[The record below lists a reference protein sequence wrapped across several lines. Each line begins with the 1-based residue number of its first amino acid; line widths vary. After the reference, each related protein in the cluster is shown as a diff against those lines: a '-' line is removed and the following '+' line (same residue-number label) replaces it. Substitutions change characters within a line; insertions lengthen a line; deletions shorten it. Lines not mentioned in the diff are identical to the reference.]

1 MYKGKIDKLINE
13 INKIARLKRIS
24 YKLEDI
30 YEEYETARKIY
41 NQVKNI
47 TGIDIA
53 KISFEGP
60 EDILNETKYTQLA
73 ILTESLAI
81 LEILKD
87 NNITANMSAGLS
99 LGEYTALINSKALMF
114 EEGIKIVQKRGEYMQ
129 NLLPEGDWAMAAI
142 LGLEDEKVEEVCKK
156 VVDGFVVPV
165 NYNTQGQVV
174 ISGEKTAV
182 EQAEIIA
189 KEMGAKKVRIL
200 KTSGPFHTKKLIE
213 ASNALRKDLEKIN
226 INKFKTKVVKNING
240 DIYKDE
246 ENIKAI
252 LAEHMISPVKFSKC
266 LETMLKMGI
275 DTFVEI
281 GPGKTLSGFV
291 KRIKTEKEIKIY
303 NICDV
308 KSLENTLK
316 EIN

>member
-1 MYKGKIDKLINE
+1 MKIGFLFPGQGAQSIGMGKDLYENYQE
-13 INKIARLKRIS
+13 VR
-24 YKLEDI
+24 DI
-30 YEEYETARKIY
+30 YENVHK
-41 NQVKNI
+41 I
-47 TGIDIA
+47 TGVDIK
-53 KISFEGP
+53 KITFDGTEQELS
-60 EDILNETKYTQLA
+60 KTQNTQIA
-73 ILTESLAI
+73 VLTMSLAI
-81 LEILKD
+81 LKLLEKKGINAEI
-87 NNITANMSAGLS
+87 SAGLS
-99 LGEYTALINSKALMF
+99 LGEYTALIYSKCISF
-114 EEGIKIVQKRGEYMQ
+114 EDGVELVKKRGEYMQ

-226 INKFKTKVVKNING
+226 INKFKTKVVKNIDGN
-240 DIYKDE
+240 IYKDE
-246 ENIKAI
+246 ENIKEI
-252 LAEHMISPVKFSKC
+252 LAKHMISPVKFSKC

-275 DTFVEI
+275 DTFIEI

>member
-1 MYKGKIDKLINE
+1 MKIGFLFPGQGAQSIGMGKDLYENYQE
-13 INKIARLKRIS
+13 VR
-24 YKLEDI
+24 DI
-30 YEEYETARKIY
+30 YENVHK
-41 NQVKNI
+41 I
-47 TGIDIA
+47 TGVDIK
-53 KISFEGP
+53 KITFDGTEQELS
-60 EDILNETKYTQLA
+60 KTQNTQIA
-73 ILTESLAI
+73 VLTMSLAI
-81 LEILKD
+81 LKLLEKKGINAEI
-87 NNITANMSAGLS
+87 SAGLS
-99 LGEYTALINSKALMF
+99 LGEYTALIYSKCISF
-114 EEGIKIVQKRGEYMQ
+114 EDGVELVKKRGEYMQ

-189 KEMGAKKVRIL
+189 KEMGSKKVRIL

>member
-1 MYKGKIDKLINE
+1 MKIGVLFPGQGAQSIGMGKDLYENYQE
-13 INKIARLKRIS
+13 VR
-24 YKLEDI
+24 DI
-30 YEEYETARKIY
+30 YENVHK
-41 NQVKNI
+41 I
-47 TGIDIA
+47 TGVDIK
-53 KISFEGP
+53 KITFDGTEQELS
-60 EDILNETKYTQLA
+60 KTQNTQIA
-73 ILTESLAI
+73 VLTMSLAI
-81 LEILKD
+81 LKLLEKKGINAEI
-87 NNITANMSAGLS
+87 SAGLS
-99 LGEYTALINSKALMF
+99 LGEYTALIYSKCISF
-114 EEGIKIVQKRGEYMQ
+114 EDGVELVKKRGEYMQ

-246 ENIKAI
+246 ENIKDI

>member
-1 MYKGKIDKLINE
+1 
-13 INKIARLKRIS
+13 
-24 YKLEDI
+24 
-30 YEEYETARKIY
+30 
-41 NQVKNI
+41 
-47 TGIDIA
+47 
-53 KISFEGP
+53 
-60 EDILNETKYTQLA
+60 
-73 ILTESLAI
+73 
-81 LEILKD
+81 
-87 NNITANMSAGLS
+87 
-99 LGEYTALINSKALMF
+99 
-114 EEGIKIVQKRGEYMQ
+114 MQ

>member
-1 MYKGKIDKLINE
+1 MKIGFLFPGQGAQSIGMGKDLYENYQE
-13 INKIARLKRIS
+13 VR
-24 YKLEDI
+24 DI
-30 YEEYETARKIY
+30 YENVHK
-41 NQVKNI
+41 I
-47 TGIDIA
+47 TGVDIK
-53 KISFEGP
+53 KITFDGTEQELS
-60 EDILNETKYTQLA
+60 KTQNTQIA
-73 ILTESLAI
+73 VLTMSLAI
-81 LEILKD
+81 LKLLEKKGINAEI
-87 NNITANMSAGLS
+87 SAGLS
-99 LGEYTALINSKALMF
+99 LGEYTALIYSKCISFGDGVELV
-114 EEGIKIVQKRGEYMQ
+114 KKRGEYMQ

-189 KEMGAKKVRIL
+189 KEMPAKKERIL

-252 LAEHMISPVKFSKC
+252 LAEHMISRVKFSKC

>member
-1 MYKGKIDKLINE
+1 MKIGFLFPGPGAQSIGMGKDLYENYQE
-13 INKIARLKRIS
+13 VR
-24 YKLEDI
+24 DI
-30 YEEYETARKIY
+30 YENVHK
-41 NQVKNI
+41 I
-47 TGIDIA
+47 TGVDIK
-53 KISFEGP
+53 KITFDGTEQELS
-60 EDILNETKYTQLA
+60 KTQNTQIA
-73 ILTESLAI
+73 VLTMSLAI
-81 LEILKD
+81 LKLLEKKGINAEI
-87 NNITANMSAGLS
+87 SAGLS
-99 LGEYTALINSKALMF
+99 LGEYTALIYSKCISF
-114 EEGIKIVQKRGEYMQ
+114 EDGVELVKKRGEYMQ

-246 ENIKAI
+246 ENIKDI

>member
-1 MYKGKIDKLINE
+1 MKIGFLFPGQGAQSIGMGKDLYENYQE
-13 INKIARLKRIS
+13 VR
-24 YKLEDI
+24 DI
-30 YEEYETARKIY
+30 YENVHK
-41 NQVKNI
+41 I
-47 TGIDIA
+47 TGVDIK
-53 KISFEGP
+53 KITFDGTEQELS
-60 EDILNETKYTQLA
+60 KTQNTQIA
-73 ILTESLAI
+73 VLTMSLAI
-81 LEILKD
+81 LKLLEKKGINAEI
-87 NNITANMSAGLS
+87 SAGLS
-99 LGEYTALINSKALMF
+99 LGEYTALIYSKCISF
-114 EEGIKIVQKRGEYMQ
+114 EDGVELVKKRGEYMQ
-129 NLLPEGDWAMAAI
+129 NILPEGDWAMAAI

-189 KEMGAKKVRIL
+189 KEKGAKKVRIL

>member
-1 MYKGKIDKLINE
+1 MKIGFLFPGQGAQSIGMGKDLYENYQE
-13 INKIARLKRIS
+13 VR
-24 YKLEDI
+24 DI
-30 YEEYETARKIY
+30 YENVHK
-41 NQVKNI
+41 I
-47 TGIDIA
+47 TGVDIK
-53 KISFEGP
+53 KITFDGTEQELS
-60 EDILNETKYTQLA
+60 KTQNTQIA
-73 ILTESLAI
+73 VLTMSLAI
-81 LEILKD
+81 LKLLEKKGINAEI
-87 NNITANMSAGLS
+87 SAGLS
-99 LGEYTALINSKALMF
+99 LGEYTALIYSKCISF
-114 EEGIKIVQKRGEYMQ
+114 EDGVELVKKRGEYMQ

-246 ENIKAI
+246 ENIKDI
-252 LAEHMISPVKFSKC
+252 LAEHMISPVKLSKC

>member
-1 MYKGKIDKLINE
+1 MKIGFLFPGQGAQSIGMGKDLYENYQE
-13 INKIARLKRIS
+13 VR
-24 YKLEDI
+24 DI
-30 YEEYETARKIY
+30 YENVHK
-41 NQVKNI
+41 I
-47 TGIDIA
+47 TGVDIK
-53 KISFEGP
+53 KITFDGTEQELS
-60 EDILNETKYTQLA
+60 KTQNTQIA
-73 ILTESLAI
+73 VLTNSLAI
-81 LEILKD
+81 LKLLEKKGINAEI
-87 NNITANMSAGLS
+87 SAGLS
-99 LGEYTALINSKALMF
+99 LGEYTALIYSKCISF
-114 EEGIKIVQKRGEYMQ
+114 EDGVKLVKKRGEYMQ

-246 ENIKAI
+246 ENIKDI

>member
-1 MYKGKIDKLINE
+1 MKIGFLFPGQGAQSIGMGKDLYENYQE
-13 INKIARLKRIS
+13 VR
-24 YKLEDI
+24 DI
-30 YEEYETARKIY
+30 YENVHK
-41 NQVKNI
+41 I
-47 TGIDIA
+47 TGVDIK
-53 KISFEGP
+53 KITFDGTEQELS
-60 EDILNETKYTQLA
+60 KTQNTQIA
-73 ILTESLAI
+73 VLTMSLAI
-81 LEILKD
+81 LKLLEKKGINAEI
-87 NNITANMSAGLS
+87 SAGLS
-99 LGEYTALINSKALMF
+99 LGEYTALIYSKCISF
-114 EEGIKIVQKRGEYMQ
+114 EDGVELVKKRGEYMQ

-246 ENIKAI
+246 ENIKDI

-281 GPGKTLSGFV
+281 GPGNTLSGFV

>member
-1 MYKGKIDKLINE
+1 MKIGFLFPGQGAQSIGMGKDLYENYQE
-13 INKIARLKRIS
+13 VR
-24 YKLEDI
+24 DI
-30 YEEYETARKIY
+30 YENVHK
-41 NQVKNI
+41 I
-47 TGIDIA
+47 TGVDIK
-53 KISFEGP
+53 KITFDGTEQELS
-60 EDILNETKYTQLA
+60 KTQNTQIA
-73 ILTESLAI
+73 VLTNSLAI
-81 LEILKD
+81 LKLLEKKGINAEI
-87 NNITANMSAGLS
+87 SAGLS
-99 LGEYTALINSKALMF
+99 LGEYTALIYSKCISF
-114 EEGIKIVQKRGEYMQ
+114 EDGVELVKKRGEYMQ

-189 KEMGAKKVRIL
+189 KEIGAKKVRIL

>member
-1 MYKGKIDKLINE
+1 MKIGFLFPGQGAQSIGMGKDLYENYQE
-13 INKIARLKRIS
+13 VR
-24 YKLEDI
+24 DI
-30 YEEYETARKIY
+30 YENVHK
-41 NQVKNI
+41 I
-47 TGIDIA
+47 TGVDIK
-53 KISFEGP
+53 KITFDGTEQELS
-60 EDILNETKYTQLA
+60 KTQNTQIA
-73 ILTESLAI
+73 VLTMSLAI
-81 LEILKD
+81 LKLLEKKEI
-87 NNITANMSAGLS
+87 NAEISAGLS
-99 LGEYTALINSKALMF
+99 LGEYTALIYSKCISF
-114 EEGIKIVQKRGEYMQ
+114 EDGVELVKKRGEYMQ

-275 DTFVEI
+275 DTFIEI

-291 KRIKTEKEIKIY
+291 KRMKTEKEIKIY

>member
-1 MYKGKIDKLINE
+1 MKIGFLFPGQGAQSIGMGKDLYENYQE
-13 INKIARLKRIS
+13 IR
-24 YKLEDI
+24 DI
-30 YEEYETARKIY
+30 YENVHK
-41 NQVKNI
+41 I
-47 TGIDIA
+47 TGVDIK
-53 KISFEGP
+53 KITFDGTEQELS
-60 EDILNETKYTQLA
+60 KTQNTQIA
-73 ILTESLAI
+73 VLTMSLAI
-81 LEILKD
+81 LKLLEKKGINAEI
-87 NNITANMSAGLS
+87 SAGLS
-99 LGEYTALINSKALMF
+99 LGEYTALIYSKCISFGDGVELV
-114 EEGIKIVQKRGEYMQ
+114 KKRGEYMQ

-189 KEMGAKKVRIL
+189 KEIGAKKVRIL

-226 INKFKTKVVKNING
+226 INKFKTKVVKNIDGN
-240 DIYKDE
+240 IYKDE
-246 ENIKAI
+246 ENIKEI
-252 LAEHMISPVKFSKC
+252 LAKHMISPVKFSKC

>member
-1 MYKGKIDKLINE
+1 MKIGFLFPGQGAQSIGMGMDLYENYQE
-13 INKIARLKRIS
+13 VR
-24 YKLEDI
+24 DI
-30 YEEYETARKIY
+30 YENVHK
-41 NQVKNI
+41 I
-47 TGIDIA
+47 TGVDIK
-53 KISFEGP
+53 KITFDGTEQELS
-60 EDILNETKYTQLA
+60 KTQNTQIA
-73 ILTESLAI
+73 VLTNSLAI
-81 LEILKD
+81 LKLLEKKGINAEI
-87 NNITANMSAGLS
+87 SAGLS
-99 LGEYTALINSKALMF
+99 LGEYTALIYSKCISF
-114 EEGIKIVQKRGEYMQ
+114 EDGVKLVKKRGEYMQ

-246 ENIKAI
+246 ENIKDI

-266 LETMLKMGI
+266 LETMLKMEI

-291 KRIKTEKEIKIY
+291 KRMKTEKEIKIY

>member
-1 MYKGKIDKLINE
+1 MKIGFLFPGQGAQSIGMGKDLYENYQE
-13 INKIARLKRIS
+13 VR
-24 YKLEDI
+24 DI
-30 YEEYETARKIY
+30 YENVHK
-41 NQVKNI
+41 I
-47 TGIDIA
+47 TGVDIK
-53 KISFEGP
+53 KITFDGTEQELS
-60 EDILNETKYTQLA
+60 KTQNTQIAVLTMRLA
-73 ILTESLAI
+73 ILKL
-81 LEILKD
+81 LEKKGI
-87 NNITANMSAGLS
+87 NAEISAGLS
-99 LGEYTALINSKALMF
+99 LGEYTALIYSKCISF
-114 EEGIKIVQKRGEYMQ
+114 EDGVELVKKRGEYMQ

-189 KEMGAKKVRIL
+189 KEMGARKVRIL

-246 ENIKAI
+246 ENIKDI

>member
-1 MYKGKIDKLINE
+1 MKIGFLFPGQGAQSIGMGKDLYENYQE
-13 INKIARLKRIS
+13 VR
-24 YKLEDI
+24 DI
-30 YEEYETARKIY
+30 YENVHK
-41 NQVKNI
+41 I
-47 TGIDIA
+47 TGVDIK
-53 KISFEGP
+53 KITFDGTEQELS
-60 EDILNETKYTQLA
+60 KTQNTQIA
-73 ILTESLAI
+73 VLTMSLAI
-81 LEILKD
+81 LKLLEKKGINAEI
-87 NNITANMSAGLS
+87 SAGLS
-99 LGEYTALINSKALMF
+99 LGEYTALIYSKCISF
-114 EEGIKIVQKRGEYMQ
+114 EDGVKLVKKRGEYMQ
-129 NLLPEGDWAMAAI
+129 NLLPKGDWAMAAI

-266 LETMLKMGI
+266 IETMLKMGI

-291 KRIKTEKEIKIY
+291 KRMKTEKEIKIY

>member
-1 MYKGKIDKLINE
+1 MKIGFLFPGQGAQSIGMGKDLYENYQE
-13 INKIARLKRIS
+13 VR
-24 YKLEDI
+24 DI
-30 YEEYETARKIY
+30 YENVHK
-41 NQVKNI
+41 I
-47 TGIDIA
+47 TGVDIK
-53 KISFEGP
+53 KITFDGTEQELS
-60 EDILNETKYTQLA
+60 KTQNTQIA
-73 ILTESLAI
+73 VLTMSLAI
-81 LEILKD
+81 LKLLEKKGINAEI
-87 NNITANMSAGLS
+87 SSGLS
-99 LGEYTALINSKALMF
+99 LGEYTALIYSKCISF
-114 EEGIKIVQKRGEYMQ
+114 EDGVELVKKRGEYMQ

-246 ENIKAI
+246 ENIKDI

>member
-1 MYKGKIDKLINE
+1 MKIGFLFPGQGAQSIGMGKDLYENYQE
-13 INKIARLKRIS
+13 VR
-24 YKLEDI
+24 DI
-30 YEEYETARKIY
+30 YENVHK
-41 NQVKNI
+41 I
-47 TGIDIA
+47 TGVDIK
-53 KISFEGP
+53 KITFDGTEQELS
-60 EDILNETKYTQLA
+60 KTQNTQIA
-73 ILTESLAI
+73 VLTMSLAI
-81 LEILKD
+81 LKLLEKKGINAEI
-87 NNITANMSAGLS
+87 SAGLS
-99 LGEYTALINSKALMF
+99 LGEYTALIYSKCISFGDGVELV
-114 EEGIKIVQKRGEYMQ
+114 KKRGEYMQ
-129 NLLPEGDWAMAAI
+129 TLLPEGDWAMAAI

>member
-1 MYKGKIDKLINE
+1 MKIGFLFPGQGAQSIGMGKDLYENYQE
-13 INKIARLKRIS
+13 VR
-24 YKLEDI
+24 DI
-30 YEEYETARKIY
+30 YENVHK
-41 NQVKNI
+41 I
-47 TGIDIA
+47 TGVDIK
-53 KISFEGP
+53 KITFDGTEQELS
-60 EDILNETKYTQLA
+60 KTQNTQIA
-73 ILTESLAI
+73 VLTMSLAI
-81 LEILKD
+81 LKLLEKKGINAEI
-87 NNITANMSAGLS
+87 SAGLS
-99 LGEYTALINSKALMF
+99 LGEYTALIYSKCISF
-114 EEGIKIVQKRGEYMQ
+114 EDGVKLVKKRGEYMQ

-246 ENIKAI
+246 ENIKDI

-281 GPGKTLSGFV
+281 GPGKTLSGFL

>member
-1 MYKGKIDKLINE
+1 MKIGFLFPGQGAQSIGMGKDLYENYQE
-13 INKIARLKRIS
+13 VR
-24 YKLEDI
+24 DI
-30 YEEYETARKIY
+30 YENVHK
-41 NQVKNI
+41 I
-47 TGIDIA
+47 TGVDIK
-53 KISFEGP
+53 KITFDGTEQELS
-60 EDILNETKYTQLA
+60 KTQNTQIA
-73 ILTESLAI
+73 VLTMSLAI
-81 LEILKD
+81 LKLLEKKGINAEI
-87 NNITANMSAGLS
+87 SAGLS
-99 LGEYTALINSKALMF
+99 LGEYTALIYSKCISFGDGVELV
-114 EEGIKIVQKRGEYMQ
+114 KKRGEYMQ
-129 NLLPEGDWAMAAI
+129 NSLPEGDWAMAAI

>member
-1 MYKGKIDKLINE
+1 MKIGFLFPGQGAQSIGMGKDLYENYQE
-13 INKIARLKRIS
+13 VR
-24 YKLEDI
+24 DI
-30 YEEYETARKIY
+30 YENVHK
-41 NQVKNI
+41 I
-47 TGIDIA
+47 TGVDIK
-53 KISFEGP
+53 KITFDGTEQELS
-60 EDILNETKYTQLA
+60 KTQNTQIA
-73 ILTESLAI
+73 VLTMSLAI
-81 LEILKD
+81 LKLLEKKGINAEI
-87 NNITANMSAGLS
+87 SAGLS
-99 LGEYTALINSKALMF
+99 LGEYTALIYSKCISF
-114 EEGIKIVQKRGEYMQ
+114 EDGVKLVKKRGEYMQ

-291 KRIKTEKEIKIY
+291 KRIKTEREIKIY

>member
-1 MYKGKIDKLINE
+1 MKIGFLFPGQGAQSIGMGKDLYENYQE
-13 INKIARLKRIS
+13 VR
-24 YKLEDI
+24 DI
-30 YEEYETARKIY
+30 YENVHK
-41 NQVKNI
+41 I
-47 TGIDIA
+47 TGVDIK
-53 KISFEGP
+53 KITFDGTEQELS
-60 EDILNETKYTQLA
+60 KTQNTQIA
-73 ILTESLAI
+73 VLTMSLAI
-81 LEILKD
+81 LKLLEKKGINAEI
-87 NNITANMSAGLS
+87 SAGLS
-99 LGEYTALINSKALMF
+99 LGEYTALIYSKCISF
-114 EEGIKIVQKRGEYMQ
+114 EDGVKLVKKRGEYMQ

-213 ASNALRKDLEKIN
+213 ASNALRKNLEKIN

-246 ENIKAI
+246 ENIKDI

-266 LETMLKMGI
+266 LETMLKMEI

>member
-1 MYKGKIDKLINE
+1 MKIGFLFPGQGAQSIGMGKDLYENYQE
-13 INKIARLKRIS
+13 VR
-24 YKLEDI
+24 DI
-30 YEEYETARKIY
+30 YENVHK
-41 NQVKNI
+41 I
-47 TGIDIA
+47 TGVDIK
-53 KISFEGP
+53 KITFDGTEQELS
-60 EDILNETKYTQLA
+60 KTQNTQIA
-73 ILTESLAI
+73 VLTMSLAI
-81 LEILKD
+81 LKLLEKKEI
-87 NNITANMSAGLS
+87 NAEISAGLS
-99 LGEYTALINSKALMF
+99 LGEYTALIYSKCISFGDGVELV
-114 EEGIKIVQKRGEYMQ
+114 KKRGEYMQ

>member
-1 MYKGKIDKLINE
+1 MKIGFLFPGQGAQSIGMGKDLYENYQE
-13 INKIARLKRIS
+13 VR
-24 YKLEDI
+24 DI
-30 YEEYETARKIY
+30 YENVHK
-41 NQVKNI
+41 I
-47 TGIDIA
+47 TGVDIK
-53 KISFEGP
+53 KITFDGTEQELS
-60 EDILNETKYTQLA
+60 KTQNTQIA
-73 ILTESLAI
+73 VLTMSLAI
-81 LEILKD
+81 LKLLEKKGINAEI
-87 NNITANMSAGLS
+87 SAGLS
-99 LGEYTALINSKALMF
+99 LGEYTALIYSKCISF
-114 EEGIKIVQKRGEYMQ
+114 EDGVKLVKKRGEYMQ
-129 NLLPEGDWAMAAI
+129 NLLPKGDWAMAAI

-213 ASNALRKDLEKIN
+213 ASNALRKNLEKIN
-226 INKFKTKVVKNING
+226 INKFKTKVVKNIDGN
-240 DIYKDE
+240 IYKDE
-246 ENIKAI
+246 ENIKDI

-291 KRIKTEKEIKIY
+291 KRMKTEKEIKIY

>member
-1 MYKGKIDKLINE
+1 MKIGFLFPGQGAQSIGMGKDLYENYQE
-13 INKIARLKRIS
+13 VR
-24 YKLEDI
+24 DI
-30 YEEYETARKIY
+30 YENVHK
-41 NQVKNI
+41 I
-47 TGIDIA
+47 TGVDIK
-53 KISFEGP
+53 KITFDGTEQELS
-60 EDILNETKYTQLA
+60 KTQNTQIA
-73 ILTESLAI
+73 VLTMSLAI
-81 LEILKD
+81 LKLLEKKGINAEI
-87 NNITANMSAGLS
+87 SAGLS
-99 LGEYTALINSKALMF
+99 LGEYTALIYSKCISF
-114 EEGIKIVQKRGEYMQ
+114 EDGIELVKKRGEYMQ
-129 NLLPEGDWAMAAI
+129 NLLPKGDWAMAAI

-246 ENIKAI
+246 ENIKDI

>member
-1 MYKGKIDKLINE
+1 MKIGFLFPGQGAQSIGMGKDLYENYQE
-13 INKIARLKRIS
+13 VR
-24 YKLEDI
+24 DI
-30 YEEYETARKIY
+30 YENVHK
-41 NQVKNI
+41 I
-47 TGIDIA
+47 TGVDIK
-53 KISFEGP
+53 KITFDGTEQ
-60 EDILNETKYTQLA
+60 ELNKTQNTQIA
-73 ILTESLAI
+73 VLTMSLAI
-81 LEILKD
+81 LKLLEKKGINAEI
-87 NNITANMSAGLS
+87 SVGLS
-99 LGEYTALINSKALMF
+99 LGEYTALIYSKCISF
-114 EEGIKIVQKRGEYMQ
+114 EDGVELVKKRGEYMQ

-246 ENIKAI
+246 ENIKDI

>member
-1 MYKGKIDKLINE
+1 MKIGFLFPGQGAQSIGMGKDLYENYQE
-13 INKIARLKRIS
+13 VR
-24 YKLEDI
+24 DI
-30 YEEYETARKIY
+30 YENVHK
-41 NQVKNI
+41 I
-47 TGIDIA
+47 TGVDIK
-53 KISFEGP
+53 KITFDGTEQELS
-60 EDILNETKYTQLA
+60 KTQNTQIA
-73 ILTESLAI
+73 VLTMSLAI
-81 LEILKD
+81 LKLLEKKGINAEI
-87 NNITANMSAGLS
+87 SAGLS
-99 LGEYTALINSKALMF
+99 LGEYTALIYSKCISF
-114 EEGIKIVQKRGEYMQ
+114 EDGVELVKKRGEYMQ

-266 LETMLKMGI
+266 LETMLKMEI

>member
-1 MYKGKIDKLINE
+1 
-13 INKIARLKRIS
+13 
-24 YKLEDI
+24 
-30 YEEYETARKIY
+30 
-41 NQVKNI
+41 
-47 TGIDIA
+47 
-53 KISFEGP
+53 
-60 EDILNETKYTQLA
+60 
-73 ILTESLAI
+73 
-81 LEILKD
+81 
-87 NNITANMSAGLS
+87 
-99 LGEYTALINSKALMF
+99 
-114 EEGIKIVQKRGEYMQ
+114 MQ

-246 ENIKAI
+246 ENIKDI

-266 LETMLKMGI
+266 LETMLKMEI

-291 KRIKTEKEIKIY
+291 KRMKTEKEIKIY

>member
-1 MYKGKIDKLINE
+1 MKIGFLFPGQGAQSIGMGKDLYENYQE
-13 INKIARLKRIS
+13 VR
-24 YKLEDI
+24 DI
-30 YEEYETARKIY
+30 YENVHK
-41 NQVKNI
+41 I
-47 TGIDIA
+47 TGVDIK
-53 KISFEGP
+53 KITFDGTEQELS
-60 EDILNETKYTQLA
+60 KTQNTQIA
-73 ILTESLAI
+73 VLTMSLAI
-81 LEILKD
+81 LKLLEKKGINAEI
-87 NNITANMSAGLS
+87 SAGLS
-99 LGEYTALINSKALMF
+99 LGEYTALIYSKCISF
-114 EEGIKIVQKRGEYMQ
+114 EDGVKLVKKRGEYMQ
-129 NLLPEGDWAMAAI
+129 NLLPKGDWAMAAI
-142 LGLEDEKVEEVCKK
+142 LGMEDEKVEEVCKK

-226 INKFKTKVVKNING
+226 INKFKTKVVKNIDG

-246 ENIKAI
+246 ENIKDI

-291 KRIKTEKEIKIY
+291 KRMKTEKEIKIY

>member
-1 MYKGKIDKLINE
+1 MKIGFLFSGQGAQSIGMGKDLYENYQE
-13 INKIARLKRIS
+13 VR
-24 YKLEDI
+24 DI
-30 YEEYETARKIY
+30 YENVHK
-41 NQVKNI
+41 I
-47 TGIDIA
+47 TGVDIK
-53 KISFEGP
+53 KITFDGTEQELS
-60 EDILNETKYTQLA
+60 KTQNTQIA
-73 ILTESLAI
+73 VLTMSLAI
-81 LEILKD
+81 LKLLEKKGINAEI
-87 NNITANMSAGLS
+87 SAGLS
-99 LGEYTALINSKALMF
+99 LGEYTALIYSKCISF
-114 EEGIKIVQKRGEYMQ
+114 EDGVELVKKRGEYMQ

-142 LGLEDEKVEEVCKK
+142 LGLEDEKVEEACKK

>member
-1 MYKGKIDKLINE
+1 MKIGFLFPGQGAQSIGMGKDLYENYQE
-13 INKIARLKRIS
+13 VR
-24 YKLEDI
+24 DI
-30 YEEYETARKIY
+30 YENVHK
-41 NQVKNI
+41 I
-47 TGIDIA
+47 TGVDIK
-53 KISFEGP
+53 KITFDGTEQELS
-60 EDILNETKYTQLA
+60 KTQNTQIA
-73 ILTESLAI
+73 VLTNSLAI
-81 LEILKD
+81 LKLLEKKGINAEI
-87 NNITANMSAGLS
+87 SAGLS
-99 LGEYTALINSKALMF
+99 LGEYTALIYSKCISF
-114 EEGIKIVQKRGEYMQ
+114 EDGVNLVKKRGEYMQ

-246 ENIKAI
+246 ENIKDI

-291 KRIKTEKEIKIY
+291 KRMKTEKEIKIY

>member
-1 MYKGKIDKLINE
+1 MKIGFLFPGQGAQSIGMGKDLYENYQE
-13 INKIARLKRIS
+13 VR
-24 YKLEDI
+24 DI
-30 YEEYETARKIY
+30 YENVHK
-41 NQVKNI
+41 I
-47 TGIDIA
+47 TGVDIK
-53 KISFEGP
+53 KITFDGTEQELS
-60 EDILNETKYTQLA
+60 KTQNTQIA
-73 ILTESLAI
+73 VLTMSLAI
-81 LEILKD
+81 LKLLEKKGINAEI
-87 NNITANMSAGLS
+87 SAGLS
-99 LGEYTALINSKALMF
+99 LGEYTALIYSKCISF
-114 EEGIKIVQKRGEYMQ
+114 EDGVELVKKRGEYMQ
-129 NLLPEGDWAMAAI
+129 NLLPKGDWAMAAI
-142 LGLEDEKVEEVCKK
+142 LGMEDEKVEEVCKK

-266 LETMLKMGI
+266 LETMLKMEI

-291 KRIKTEKEIKIY
+291 KRMKTEKEIKIY

>member
-1 MYKGKIDKLINE
+1 MKIGFLFPGQGAQSIGMGKDLYENYQE
-13 INKIARLKRIS
+13 VR
-24 YKLEDI
+24 DI
-30 YEEYETARKIY
+30 YENVHK
-41 NQVKNI
+41 I
-47 TGIDIA
+47 TGVDIK
-53 KISFEGP
+53 KITFDGTEQELS
-60 EDILNETKYTQLA
+60 KTQNTQIA
-73 ILTESLAI
+73 VLTMSLAI
-81 LEILKD
+81 LKLLEKKGINAEI
-87 NNITANMSAGLS
+87 SAGLS
-99 LGEYTALINSKALMF
+99 LGEYTALIYSKCISF
-114 EEGIKIVQKRGEYMQ
+114 EDGVELVKKRGEYMQ
-129 NLLPEGDWAMAAI
+129 NLLPKGDWAMAAI

-246 ENIKAI
+246 ENIKDI

-308 KSLENTLK
+308 KSIENTLK

>member
-1 MYKGKIDKLINE
+1 MKIGFLFPGQGAQSIGMGKDLYENYQE
-13 INKIARLKRIS
+13 VR
-24 YKLEDI
+24 DI
-30 YEEYETARKIY
+30 YENVHK
-41 NQVKNI
+41 I
-47 TGIDIA
+47 TGVDIK
-53 KISFEGP
+53 KITFDGTEQELS
-60 EDILNETKYTQLA
+60 KTQNTQIA
-73 ILTESLAI
+73 VLTMSLAI
-81 LEILKD
+81 LKLLEKKGINAEI
-87 NNITANMSAGLS
+87 SAGLS
-99 LGEYTALINSKALMF
+99 LGEYTALIYSKCISF
-114 EEGIKIVQKRGEYMQ
+114 EDGVELVKKRGEYMQ

-189 KEMGAKKVRIL
+189 KEKGAKKVRIL

-275 DTFVEI
+275 DIFVEI